1 MSALDDYLERLGA
14 QLQAAPEET
23 AEVLREIRSHLES
36 SARDI
41 GRNGDDQGL
50 CLARA
55 LERFG
60 AAEHIGRQLRQVH
73 GRATWQ
79 EIGLAALPLLLL
91 GWLPHAVRLPAW
103 AAPLV
108 LAIAAA
114 AAWRLHW
121 PLWWWA
127 WLGWLPLAVPGAP
140 HDLAWGAVAYGLI
153 LLLVLRRDW
162 LEATLAIYPLPTAWA
177 FFRVVLTS
185 FEVRHV
191 GWGTPALSLLGFGMT
206 LVWVALLARTLYTPS
221 GMARIARALEGQAII
236 VLLNGLIVTAARLW
250 PTYPYAYPFTWHYF
264 LTVTIPYAVYHGLP
278 FLLFF
283 MLTALPAILAWL
295 GRIRARR
302 QPPTRTA

>member
-23 AEVLREIRSHLES
+23 AEILREVRSHLELA
-36 SARDI
+36 ARDM
-41 GRNGDDQGL
+41 GRNGNDQTL

-60 AAEHIGRQLRQVH
+60 PAEQIGRQLRQVH

-79 EIGLAALPLLLL
+79 EIALAALPLVVL
-91 GWLPHAVRLPAW
+91 GWLPNATQVPVW
-103 AAPLV
+103 AAPL
-108 LAIAAA
+108 LMIAATAIA
-114 AAWRLHW
+114 WRMRW
-121 PLWWWA
+121 PLWWWV
-127 WLGWLPLAVPGAP
+127 WLGWLPFAIPGAP

-153 LLLVLRRDW
+153 LLLVIRRDW

-191 GWGTPALSLLGFGMT
+191 GWNTATLSLLGLGMT
-206 LVWVALLARTLYTPS
+206 LVWAALLARTLRTPS
-221 GMARIARALEGQAII
+221 GTARISRVLEGQVAIF
-236 VLLNGLIVTAARLW
+236 LLNGLVVAAARLW
-250 PTYPYAYPFTWHYF
+250 PTYPYPYPFTWRYF
-264 LTVTIPYAVYHGLP
+264 LFTTLPYAIYHGLP

-283 MLTALPAILAWL
+283 VLTSLPAILAL
-295 GRIRARR
+295 AQRVRARHR
-302 QPPTRTA
+302 PPTPTT